1 MGLIIPLAVTLT
13 AFLMWIIIS
22 LNGTIL
28 HLQERKQHFKLQMF
42 QRLWR
47 ILIVAVIAV
56 GAFFIL
62 SSISLSN
69 RLDEDYAPNNWRWR
83 WLLLDASLAIIYL
96 LAFSAVA
103 WLWRPTDNNVRFAM
117 SQELAQDEADAEDY
131 EIDSLEPRNTHIS
144 ADPLGLE
151 PDEGRIAL
159 HGERSEY
166 DHVGGRGRRGG
177 RDSLDDESDDEN
189 ERKGFLSKGTKPATG
204 GAGGGGTSGASH
216 QPLGGRPGGVH
227 DDDVVFTMGD
237 DSEDEHDNL
246 YTSRRSS
253 GSKSKAD

>member
-28 HLQERKQHFKLQMF
+28 HLQERKQHFKLAMF

-47 ILIVAVIAV
+47 ILIIAVIAV

-69 RLDEDYAPNNWRWR
+69 RLDEDYAPRNWRWR
-83 WLLLDASLAIIYL
+83 WLLLDASLAFIYL
-96 LAFSAVA
+96 LTVAAIA

-131 EIDSLEPRNTHIS
+131 EIDSLEPRNAHLQ

-151 PDEGRIAL
+151 PDEGRIRI
-159 HGERSEY
+159 HGDDGEY
-166 DHVGGRGRRGG
+166 DNPTHLG
-177 RDSLDDESDDEN
+177 RDSLDDDDEHAD
-189 ERKGFLSKGTKPATG
+189 ERKGFLSKGSAPG
-204 GAGGGGTSGASH
+204 VRSPQPQRGGGG
-216 QPLGGRPGGVH
+216 PRGVN
-227 DDDVVFTMGD
+227 DDNVVFTMGD
-237 DSEDEHDNL
+237 DSDDDHASPSRTPLDR
-246 YTSRRSS
+246 SRRSS
-253 GSKSKAD
+253 GSKSKSD